1 MATTS
6 TRSSVYTFEDFCWI
20 VRDGQKAD
28 LIDGVI
34 YMASPDNIR
43 ADELFGWLRTVW
55 SIYVRRMDLGRIVGS
70 RVAFRL
76 SNRNGPEPDIGFV
89 RKERRG
95 RIKSGHVAGPPNLAL
110 EIVSPDSVERD
121 YVRKRGQYEAAG
133 VQEYWIVDP
142 LEERVTL
149 LRLDSSGKYREVRA
163 VKGKLES
170 QVVKGLWLKIDWL
183 WQHPLPDEID
193 TVFQIMEGG

>member
-1 MATTS
+1 MAPTS
-6 TRSSVYTFEDFCWI
+6 TRSNVYTFEDFCWI

-34 YMASPDNIR
+34 YMASPDSIR

-55 SIYVRRMDLGRIVGS
+55 SVDVRRMDLGRIVGS

-76 SNRNGPEPDIGFV
+76 SNRNGAEPDIGFI
-89 RKERRG
+89 RKEQRS

-110 EIVSPDSVERD
+110 EIVSPDSVDRD
-121 YVRKRGQYEAAG
+121 YVTKRNQYEAAG

-142 LEERVTL
+142 LEEKVTL
-149 LRLDSSGKYREVRA
+149 LRLDSSGKYREIRP
-163 VKGKLES
+163 VKGRLES
-170 QVVKGLWLKIDWL
+170 QVVKGFWLEVDWL
-183 WQHPLPDEID
+183 WQHPLPDEIE
-193 TVFQIMEGG
+193 TVLQIMEGS